1 MTTRQRDILE
11 RLHKN
16 LKVDLEMV
24 EKALAPGAT
33 ADDIQLA
40 LYVAQLFKILG

>member
-16 LKVDLEMV
+16 LKVDLEVV
-24 EKALAPGAT
+24 EKALAPDAT
-33 ADDIQLA
+33 NYYVDLA
-40 LYVAQLFKILG
+40 LYIARTVGIK